1 MPAKSTACILKWFTP
16 ENTANEYD
24 GSLDY
29 YIIRYAEV
37 LLSMAEAKIEKNAPQ
52 SEVTPYIN
60 EVRARV
66 GMPAVENV
74 EGKNLSQDELRKIVR
89 HERRVELAF
98 EDLRLA
104 DLYRWGEWENAVK
117 RMQMIKNS
125 MVINSVY
132 MILIIV
138 EHKIQ
143 SGLFHK
149 EK

>member
-1 MPAKSTACILKWFTP
+1 MPDV
-16 ENTANEYD
+16 E
-24 GSLDY
+24 
-29 YIIRYAEV
+29 
-37 LLSMAEAKIEKNAPQ
+37 
-52 SEVTPYIN
+52 
-60 EVRARV
+60 
-66 GMPAVENV
+66 AVE
-74 EGKNLSQDELRKIVR
+74 GTSLSQDELRKIVR

>member
-1 MPAKSTACILKWFTP
+1 M
-16 ENTANEYD
+16 
-24 GSLDY
+24 
-29 YIIRYAEV
+29 
-37 LLSMAEAKIEKNAPQ
+37 
-52 SEVTPYIN
+52 
-60 EVRARV
+60 RARV
-66 GMPAVENV
+66 GMPDVEAVE
-74 EGKNLSQDELRKIVR
+74 GTSLSQDELRKIVR